1 MIFSLD
7 ISCDSCYYNNIMR
20 KELIM
25 KNNFGLKFHENCEPT
40 EENVQEFADY
50 CMMFYGENND
60 DALYPTEG
68 FTMGTAMIA
77 INEYLTGNYPSCEEN
92 IHLYGGGDTIDR
104 EKVLGIFLEQGE

>member
-1 MIFSLD
+1 
-7 ISCDSCYYNNIMR
+7 MR
-20 KELIM
+20 KEPIM